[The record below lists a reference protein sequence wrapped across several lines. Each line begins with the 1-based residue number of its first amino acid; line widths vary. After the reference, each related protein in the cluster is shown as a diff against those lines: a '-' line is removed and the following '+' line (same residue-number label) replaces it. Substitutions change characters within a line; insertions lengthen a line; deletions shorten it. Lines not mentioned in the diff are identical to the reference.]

1 MQATV
6 TYSNAFQDADDAEQL
21 ASFDSTAWVA
31 ADTLACPP
39 APSPDHLQRCQR
51 CVDEGRHTLNFN
63 AWMSNDD
70 EDTMTQATNL
80 DHLEKLSR
88 QLGSMNAYVAN
99 ANRNQTWVLEDKLKR
114 TLRSGSLRYQ
124 SSTKLSSMSGFLKF
138 GCEPRGEGNLAC

>member
-1 MQATV
+1 M
-6 TYSNAFQDADDAEQL
+6 
-21 ASFDSTAWVA
+21 
-31 ADTLACPP
+31 
-39 APSPDHLQRCQR
+39 QRCQH
-51 CVDEGRHTLNFN
+51 CVDSGRHTLNFN

-80 DHLEKLSR
+80 DHLEKLSK

-124 SSTKLSSMSGFLKF
+124 SSTKLSQCNGFLKF
-138 GCEPRGEGNLAC
+138 GCASRGEGNLAIDLIAECVDPML